1 MTSVIRFRSAA
12 LSRYGVR
19 HILARKDSPARTK
32 IWYTSALARQSPS
45 PASHPSTNR
54 SMKSHCS

>member
-32 IWYTSALARQSPS
+32 I
-45 PASHPSTNR
+45 
-54 SMKSHCS
+54 